1 MPSLQEVRA
10 LSRQNKNH
18 LIETVEQRLGYVF
31 RNKGR
36 LLEALT
42 HKSYYHE
49 DKEGSSFYNE
59 RLEFLGDSVIG
70 LVVVEYLFLH
80 HRTYSEAVLA
90 KIKSY
95 IVSEPV
101 FAEIATSLSLGAC
114 LLLGK
119 GEKSTGGRTK
129 KSILANTFEA
139 VIGAIYLDAGFEKT
153 RELIRGLFRERIEC
167 ALESGEFFDYKTELQ
182 EKSQLL
188 YGTLPEYRV
197 IAEEGEEHQR
207 IFTVAV
213 YLKGKQL
220 GTASGGRKK
229 EAETL
234 AAKGALL
241 SLSAS
246 AKVDEVDM
254 NTEILPP
261 KE

>member
-1 MPSLQEVRA
+1 MSRKNASPYPSV
-10 LSRQNKNH
+10 
-18 LIETVEQRLGYVF
+18 IEQRLGYAF
-31 RNKGR
+31 ANRQL

-49 DKEGSSFYNE
+49 NKEGASRHNE

-70 LVVVEYLFLH
+70 FVVVEYLFLH
-80 HRTYSEAVLA
+80 EAAYTESVLA

-101 FAEIATSLSLGAC
+101 FAEIAESLSLGEY

-129 KSILANTFEA
+129 KSILANAFEA
-139 VIGAIYLDAGFEKT
+139 VVGALYLDGGYEHA
-153 RELIRGLFRERIEC
+153 RHVVRALFSERIDH
-167 ALESGEFFDYKTELQ
+167 AIAGGNFFDYKTELQ
-182 EKSQLL
+182 ERTQLE

-197 IAEEGEEHQR
+197 ISQWGEEHQR

-213 YLKGKQL
+213 YLNGRLL
-220 GTASGGRKK
+220 GTASGRRKK

-234 AAKGALL
+234 AAKEALIKL
-241 SLSAS
+241 Q
-246 AKVDEVDM
+246 DQR
-254 NTEILPP
+254 
-261 KE
+261 